1 MAFSRARFRGD
12 GGLGPLRVNFKAFWR
27 SPEPDFEIMCT
38 WASRDRLEVSRA
50 RFRGDGGI
58 GPLRIDFETIW
69 RSPGDLGVRGVD
81 FEPFWRS
88 PGPDFEADLGL

>member
-1 MAFSRARFRGD
+1 MMG
-12 GGLGPLRVNFKAFWR
+12 
-27 SPEPDFEIMCT
+27 T
-38 WASRDRLEVSRA
+38 WASRDRFKSILEVSRA

-69 RSPGDLGVRGVD
+69 RSPGDLGVHGVD
-81 FEPFWRS
+81 FEAFWRS